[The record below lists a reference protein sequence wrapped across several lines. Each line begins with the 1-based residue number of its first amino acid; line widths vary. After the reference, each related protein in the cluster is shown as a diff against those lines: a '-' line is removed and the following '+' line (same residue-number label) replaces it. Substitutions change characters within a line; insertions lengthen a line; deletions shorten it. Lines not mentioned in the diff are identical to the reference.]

1 MGVKRFIIHSVKLS
15 KEGKAGFQAR
25 LKIACE
31 SKEENT
37 GLVVTV
43 IMVGLG

>member
-1 MGVKRFIIHSVKLS
+1 MGVKRFITHFEKLS
-15 KEGKAGFQAR
+15 KEGKAGFQVG

-31 SKEENT
+31 SKERKT
-37 GLVVTV
+37 ALFFIV